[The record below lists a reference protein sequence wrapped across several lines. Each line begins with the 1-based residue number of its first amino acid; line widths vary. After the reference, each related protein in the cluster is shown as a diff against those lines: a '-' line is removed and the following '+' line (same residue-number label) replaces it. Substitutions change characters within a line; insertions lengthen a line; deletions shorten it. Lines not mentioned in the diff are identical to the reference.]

1 MLAPSMLREFILPY
15 DDMRRSADS
24 ERTLLIFPQSIYV
37 AAADLGVWGRALLES
52 LAEASRA
59 VSAA

>member
-1 MLAPSMLREFILPY
+1 MPREFILLY
-15 DDMRRSADS
+15 EDMRRSADS
-24 ERTLLIFPQSIYV
+24 ERALLIFPPPIYV